1 MGGHGTMEHQRGLNG
16 RDTPGIIVEGSI
28 IGITEIMEIFDEMR
42 KAGKERYNSFVPGMV
57 KTERLNLLFKVSL

>member
-28 IGITEIMEIFDEMR
+28 IGITEIMEVFDEMR
-42 KAGKERYNSFVPGMV
+42 KAGKKRYN
-57 KTERLNLLFKVSL
+57 TL